1 MVIVFLLVNNFKIK
15 QKHAENLGNLQ
26 EMVFSLNQK
35 QKYLTAKIQISN
47 QNRTDYTE
55 EIKKI
60 GHEIVELQKV
70 FIAVISNE
78 NFK

>member
-1 MVIVFLLVNNFKIK
+1 MI
-15 QKHAENLGNLQ
+15 
-26 EMVFSLNQK
+26 FSLNQK